1 MPAPVRSAA
10 ALPQSARAFRAV
22 SSQPLVAGLATDL
35 KIQTQIGHRKLT
47 GRRENYESLLLIH
60 EGYFFPGHRPEMCN
74 PCPRTIC
81 YLCPRIIPFEIGAGE
96 PLVLAN
102 LELATGCERDCEG
115 LVADGDAVLGFLICE
130 AHQELAW
137 RDVA

>member
-1 MPAPVRSAA
+1 MSPDNL
-10 ALPQSARAFRAV
+10 LPMS
-22 SSQPLVAGLATDL
+22 PDHTLGETDVFWNGPDMGNTL
-35 KIQTQIGHRKLT
+35 SKDIGYT
-47 GRRENYESLLLIH
+47 
-60 EGYFFPGHRPEMCN
+60 
-74 PCPRTIC
+74 
-81 YLCPRIIPFEIGAGE
+81 FEIGAGE